1 MHSCRNKYIKTE
13 ILLGKKI
20 QTEVISI
27 IYIKKCHKGGIMQAL
42 HVTLTAAVLYV
53 SSVHSI
59 CQKCL
64 LVRAK
69 ATTYYCTNSSH
80 RIVACAAPVITTVS

>member
-1 MHSCRNKYIKTE
+1 
-13 ILLGKKI
+13 
-20 QTEVISI
+20 
-27 IYIKKCHKGGIMQAL
+27 MQAL
-42 HVTLTAAVLYV
+42 HVTLAVAVLYV
-53 SSVHSI
+53 SSVNSI

-64 LVRAK
+64 LVRAM

>member
-1 MHSCRNKYIKTE
+1 MHSCRSKYIKTK
-13 ILLGKKI
+13 ILLVKKI

-27 IYIKKCHKGGIMQAL
+27 IYFKKCHKGEIMQAL

-64 LVRAK
+64 LVAAK
-69 ATTYYCTNSSH
+69 AMMYYCTNSSH
-80 RIVACAAPVITTVS
+80 RIVAYAAPVITTVS